1 MIKTNDSLKVNKNIN
16 LVKKDKKGNK
26 KKVEIKNIITL
37 LY

>member
-1 MIKTNDSLKVNKNIN
+1 MIKMNDYLKVDKNIN
-16 LVKKDKKGNK
+16 LVKKDK

>member
-1 MIKTNDSLKVNKNIN
+1 MNDYLKVDKNIN
-16 LVKKDKKGNK
+16 LVKKDK

>member
-1 MIKTNDSLKVNKNIN
+1 MNDYLKVDKNIN
-16 LVKKDKKGNK
+16 LVKKNK